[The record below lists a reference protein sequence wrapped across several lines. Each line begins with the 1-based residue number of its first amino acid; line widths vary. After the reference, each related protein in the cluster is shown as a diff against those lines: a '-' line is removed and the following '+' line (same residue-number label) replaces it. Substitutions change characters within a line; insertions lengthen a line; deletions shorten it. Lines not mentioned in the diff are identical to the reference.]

1 MTRLPRLNIQ
11 NLNHEQRT
19 FVKSLTDGKRAK
31 NKSMS
36 AFTFS
41 DGSLKGPFN
50 AWLYSTESGERAQ
63 KLGEHLRF
71 DSAIPGM
78 LREVA
83 ILSVAAHWKSQYEWW
98 AHEQIALKEGLS
110 TSIVRQLKEAKI
122 PQTNDRAVVAVA
134 SFAKEALDKKQ
145 VSDDIYN
152 TVLAHLGERG
162 VVDLTI
168 LIGYYC
174 LVSASLNIFKVP
186 IPDGA
191 VAPFKH

>member
-1 MTRLPRLNIQ
+1 MSRLPRLKIQ
-11 NLNHEQRT
+11 NLNDEQRT

-31 NKSMS
+31 NKSIS
-36 AFTFS
+36 TFTFS

-50 AWLYSTESGERAQ
+50 AWLYSTKSGERAQ

-71 DSAIPGM
+71 DSAIPGI

-110 TSIVRQLKEAKI
+110 PYIIRQLKEEKI
-122 PQTNDRAVVAVA
+122 PQTTDGAIVAVA
-134 SFAKEALDKKQ
+134 RFVWEALDKKQ
-145 VSDDIYN
+145 VSDDVYS
-152 TVLAHLGERG
+152 TVLEHLGERG

-186 IPDGA
+186 IPDGE
-191 VAPFKH
+191 VVSFNH